1 MLRINI
7 LMLPL
12 SFFFFHISTLCIS
25 LSFFFYQLVVF
36 KALCFSAAA
45 PSAPL
50 QYQYSTS
57 HVHAHK

>member
-25 LSFFFYQLVVF
+25 LSLFFIN
-36 KALCFSAAA
+36 
-45 PSAPL
+45 
-50 QYQYSTS
+50 
-57 HVHAHK
+57 